1 MKKQLIKVKGIQ
13 TVYYKVEG
21 GKTPIIFIHGAG
33 VDSSKLSWKEVIQE
47 LVNQTEH
54 ELILVDLPG
63 YGQTGYSE
71 GIEYSQDFYVRFI
84 ASFIE
89 ALNLKEVIL
98 AGISL
103 GAGIALG
110 YCIAHEDRVK
120 KLCLIAPN
128 GLAKKWNYHM
138 LSYHLFVNTPLNLW
152 SYRFMAKS
160 KGLTKQMIKAGL
172 FFDEKNITTDVL
184 DDVFQAV
191 QDKHAGKAFE
201 SYQQSEFQGRDG
213 VKTYYTPE
221 LNKITTPTL
230 FVHGKQDRSVPL
242 KDVQLAHQK
251 LKNSQLYIIEN
262 ARHWPQK
269 EHPMEFCRVFTDF
282 LGE

>member
-1 MKKQLIKVKGIQ
+1 MKELLIEVKGIE
-13 TVYYKVEG
+13 TVYYRVEG
-21 GKTPIIFIHGAG
+21 RKTPIIFIHGAG
-33 VDSSKLSWKEVIQE
+33 ADSSKLSWKEVTQRLASQI
-47 LVNQTEH
+47 EH

-63 YGQTGYSE
+63 HGQTGYID
-71 GIEYSQDFYVRFI
+71 GIEYSQDFYVQFV

-120 KLCLIAPN
+120 QLCLIAPN

-152 SYRFMAKS
+152 SYRLMAKS
-160 KGLTKQMIKAGL
+160 KGLTKQIIKAGL
-172 FFDEKNITTDVL
+172 FFDEKNITNDVL
-184 DDVFQAV
+184 NDVFQSV
-191 QDKHAGKAFE
+191 QYKHAGKAFE

-213 VKTYYTPE
+213 VKTYYTPK
-221 LNKITTPTL
+221 LNEIKTPTL
-230 FVHGKQDRSVPL
+230 FVHGKQDRSVSL
-242 KDVQLAHQK
+242 KDVKLAHHE
-251 LKNSQLYIIEN
+251 LKDSQLYIIEN

-269 EHPMEFCRVFTDF
+269 EHSMEFCQVFVDF
-282 LGE
+282 LVE